1 MRIPAARQ
9 VSAINSLKSL
19 LLVFAIFS
27 LVAFDSKDPLAQEP
41 PWLSYF
47 PSVVRL
53 HGKLT
58 RVQKYG
64 PPSYGEIPEKDSQL
78 EVGFLILRTP
88 VRIKGNAESSINH
101 EPITNVNFVQVVFP
115 PELGNYSKYL
125 EQDVVLAGTLTRGHR
140 GEHFTEV
147 VMTVK
152 AVNPTGKPL

>member
-1 MRIPAARQ
+1 MRIPTAKQ
-9 VSAINSLKSL
+9 VSAIDSSKSL

-27 LVAFDSKDPLAQEP
+27 LVTLDSRDSLAQEQ

-53 HGKLT
+53 NGKLT
-58 RVQKYG
+58 RLQKYG
-64 PPSYGEIPEKDSQL
+64 PPSYGEIPEKDSRL
-78 EVGFLILRTP
+78 EVAFLILRAP

-101 EPITNVNFVQVVFP
+101 EQITNVNFVQVVFP

-140 GEHFTEV
+140 GEHFTDV

-152 AVNPTGKPL
+152 AVNPTGKPF

>member
-1 MRIPAARQ
+1 MRIPTAKQ
-9 VSAINSLKSL
+9 CLTTSPVKSL
-19 LLVFAIFS
+19 ILIAGFFS
-27 LVAFDSKDPLAQEP
+27 LLTLRSADSPAQEQ

-53 HGKLT
+53 QGKLT
-58 RVQKYG
+58 KVLKYG
-64 PPSYGEIPEKDSQL
+64 PPSYGENPEKDSRL
-78 EVGFLILRTP
+78 EVAFLILRAP
-88 VRIKGNAESSINH
+88 VRIKGNSASSINH
-101 EPITNVNFVQVVFP
+101 EQITNVNFVQVVFP

-140 GEHFTEV
+140 GEHFTDV

>member
-1 MRIPAARQ
+1 MRILTAKQFA
-9 VSAINSLKSL
+9 AINSSKSL
-19 LLVFAIFS
+19 LLVFAFF
-27 LVAFDSKDPLAQEP
+27 LLLTFDSKHPLAQEP

-64 PPSYGEIPEKDSQL
+64 PPSYGEAPEKDSRL

-101 EPITNVNFVQVVFP
+101 EQITNVNFVQVVFP
-115 PELGNYSKYL
+115 PELENYSKYL
-125 EQDVVLAGTLTRGHR
+125 EQDVVVAGTLTRGHR
-140 GEHFTEV
+140 GEHFTDV

>member
-1 MRIPAARQ
+1 MGIPAAKQ
-9 VSAINSLKSL
+9 LSAVPSSKSL
-19 LLVFAIFS
+19 LLVVAIFS
-27 LVAFDSKDPLAQEP
+27 VLALVPTHALAQEQ

-64 PPSYGEIPEKDSQL
+64 PPSYGELPEKDSRL
-78 EVGFLILRTP
+78 EVAFLILRVP

-101 EPITNVNFVQVVFP
+101 EQITNVNFVQVVFP

-125 EQDVVLAGTLTRGHR
+125 EHDVVLAGTLTRGHR
-140 GEHFTEV
+140 GEHFTDV

>member
-1 MRIPAARQ
+1 MRIPPAKQ
-9 VSAINSLKSL
+9 LSPIPPSKSL
-19 LLVFAIFS
+19 LLTIAILS
-27 LVAFDSKDPLAQEP
+27 LLTFGSEHPLAQEQ

-58 RVQKYG
+58 RLQKYG
-64 PPSYGEIPEKDSQL
+64 PPSYGELPEKDSRL
-78 EVGFLILRTP
+78 EVAFLILRAP
-88 VRIKGNAESSINH
+88 VRIKGNPESSINH
-101 EPITNVNFVQVVFP
+101 EQITNVNFVQVVFP

-140 GEHFTEV
+140 GEHFTDV